1 MRKAAFFLLILFSI
15 VFTMYAQIA
24 DAAITASPSSI
35 AITRGSRSTRAITH
49 NVADTPDCTLAASTS
64 GQFVSGSNILGTVN
78 TSVSASLDINT
89 AIGSAAESLTIPVSV
104 VKKAEQLRVNSF
116 QYQRQFTITGVR
128 TCVSH
133 TDSSI
138 VQITVTT
145 EAAAEF
151 KITRLQLYFENKRAE
166 TTVMRHQPLKAYAD
180 ISFVGSG
187 LLQGYWEAD
196 GRIISNVK
204 THLVY
209 GKSVTLETPEI
220 PSLPTFQAGT
230 HRLRFVITSPS
241 GVTLPEAI
249 YFVAAEEFRQKFVIN
264 LLSPGDKAE
273 IDYSPHA
280 FTFTWKGENQ
290 AVAYL
295 VEFLE
300 KQGEKPIFSAYTKNA
315 EYKFPLAVFK
325 SVFSPGGNY
334 LWRVK
339 GFDAE
344 NNEAAES
351 NTYSFIIREHASPLP
366 SDIK

>member
-1 MRKAAFFLLILFSI
+1 MKKAAFFLLILFSI
-15 VFTMYAQIA
+15 VFTMYAQTA
-24 DAAITASPSSI
+24 EAAITASPSSI
-35 AITRGSRSTRAITH
+35 TIARGSQSTRSITH
-49 NVADTPDCTLAASTS
+49 NIIDSTGCTLAASAS
-64 GQFVSGSNILGTVN
+64 GQFISGSNILGTVN

-116 QYQRQFTITGVR
+116 QFQRQFTITGDDCI
-128 TCVSH
+128 TH
-133 TDSSI
+133 TGSGT

-180 ISFVGSG
+180 ISFAGSG

-204 THLVY
+204 THLIY

-241 GVTLPEAI
+241 GVTLPDAI
-249 YFVAAEEFRQKFVIN
+249 YFVTAEEFRQKFIIN
-264 LLSPGDKAE
+264 LLSPDDKTE

-280 FTFTWKGENQ
+280 FIFTWKGANQ

-300 KQGEKPIFSAYTKNA
+300 KGGEKPIFSAYTKNS
-315 EYKFPLAVFK
+315 EYKFPLSVFK
-325 SVFSPGGNY
+325 SVFSSGGSY
-334 LWRVK
+334 FWRVK

-351 NTYSFIIREHASPLP
+351 NTYSFTIKEQVPPLP